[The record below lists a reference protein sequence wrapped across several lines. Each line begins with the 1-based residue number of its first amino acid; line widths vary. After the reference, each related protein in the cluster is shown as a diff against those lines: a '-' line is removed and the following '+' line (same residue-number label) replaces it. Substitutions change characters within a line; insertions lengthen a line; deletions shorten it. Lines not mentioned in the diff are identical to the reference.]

1 VCVCGVSQGL
11 NTHHLVCASSVLNL
25 KASHRAVININI
37 NNYYSVRLLISKAI
51 PLRLQNML
59 PLLRICF

>member
-1 VCVCGVSQGL
+1 MCVCGVSQGL

-37 NNYYSVRLLISKAI
+37 NTELYLSFLVIFR
-51 PLRLQNML
+51 
-59 PLLRICF
+59 